1 LAKTA
6 VIYITVLF
14 AAMSILYAFYY
25 PIVQKLY
32 WDFVNYSASQL
43 RTQLIRQA
51 HGTVTGTLSSPL
63 SASTSP

>member
-51 HGTVTGTLSSPL
+51 HGTVNVTYVNQLVDRYRE
-63 SASTSP
+63 